1 MKKYHKIENIFQRE
15 TTGSKKLMDGCYNDL
30 TVEYLANCKW
40 VCTEKVDGTNIR
52 VYWNGYGITFGGRT
66 EKSDIPSHLLE
77 KLTEMF
83 LNPETEQLFE
93 QMFGEKEVILFGEG
107 YGNRIQ
113 KVGSL
118 YREDVGFILFDI
130 WVGTEEN
137 GCYLARENVVQIG
150 SALGLE
156 IVPIVYCGSLSGAV
170 EYVKNKP
177 LSVVGGERV
186 PMEGV
191 VARPEIEIRAR
202 DGKRIIVKIKACDFE

>member
-1 MKKYHKIENIFQRE
+1 MKKYHKIENIFQRD
-15 TTGSKKLMDGCYNDL
+15 TTGSKKLMDGCYNDP
-30 TVEYLANCKW
+30 TVYYLRDCRW

-52 VYWNGYGITFGGRT
+52 VYWDGHTITFGGRT
-66 EKSDIPSHLLE
+66 EKAEIPSHLLA
-77 KLTEMF
+77 KLNEMF
-83 LNPETEQLFE
+83 SNPETEQLFE

-107 YGNRIQ
+107 YGNKIQ

-130 WVGTEEN
+130 WIGSEEN
-137 GCYLARENVVQIG
+137 GYYLARENVVQIG

-156 IVPIVYCGSLSGAV
+156 MVPIVYCGSLSGAV
-170 EYVKNKP
+170 QYVKSKP
-177 LSVVGGERV
+177 LSVVGSERV
-186 PMEGV
+186 LMEGV

>member
-30 TVEYLANCKW
+30 TVEYLAYCQW
-40 VCTEKVDGTNIR
+40 VLTEKVDGTNIR

-77 KLTEMF
+77 KLNEMF

-107 YGNRIQ
+107 YGNKIQ

-130 WVGTEEN
+130 WVGSEEN
-137 GCYLARENVVQIG
+137 GHYLARENVYHIAESLNLDV
-150 SALGLE
+150 
-156 IVPIVYCGSLSGAV
+156 VPIVDICTLPEAV
-170 EYVKNKP
+170 KLVKSKP
-177 LSVVGGERV
+177 QSRLNANA

-191 VARPEIEIRAR
+191 VARPMLELLDRC
-202 DGKRIIVKIKACDFE
+202 GKRLIVKIKACDFE